1 MISMK
6 YLGGIKAVMYCA
18 HSGMEDIGVSNP
30 LIKTKIMMKKNMMNM
45 ACCMVFEKLDT
56 ISPKLEIANVK
67 RKAFA

>member
-30 LIKTKIMMKKNMMNM
+30 LIKTKIMMKK
-45 ACCMVFEKLDT
+45 T
-56 ISPKLEIANVK
+56 
-67 RKAFA
+67 

>member
-1 MISMK
+1 
-6 YLGGIKAVMYCA
+6 
-18 HSGMEDIGVSNP
+18 
-30 LIKTKIMMKKNMMNM
+30 MNM